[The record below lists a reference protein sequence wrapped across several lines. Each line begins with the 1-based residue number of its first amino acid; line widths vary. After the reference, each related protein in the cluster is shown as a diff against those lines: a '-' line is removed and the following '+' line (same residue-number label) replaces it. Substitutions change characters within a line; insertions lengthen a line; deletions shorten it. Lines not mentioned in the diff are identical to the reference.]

1 MPNWCNNSVTVYG
14 PEDAR
19 LQFRKKLRLRI
30 DLQRQAYKRAI
41 AMIVSE
47 VVEPSLSEFSL
58 AKLKT
63 MILENNPLCP
73 ETTVRTLTLLW
84 NNYDKSLFQKN
95 EEQITDLWKKFST
108 DFISFDEKNKAFS
121 GFVSKL
127 EEEPTIKEEEILDFS
142 LLYPFETWL

>member
-1 MPNWCNNSVTVYG
+1 MPNWCNNSVTIYG

-19 LQFRKKLRLRI
+19 IQFKKKLRSRI
-30 DLQRQAYKRAI
+30 DFQSQAYKRAI
-41 AMIVSE
+41 AIIVSE

-84 NNYDKSLFQKN
+84 NNYDKSLFEKN
-95 EEQITDLWKKFST
+95 VEQITDLWKDFST
-108 DFISFDEKNKAFS
+108 DFVSYDERDKGFS
-121 GFVSKL
+121 MFVSKL
-127 EEEPTIKEEEILDFS
+127 TGRD
-142 LLYPFETWL
+142 YN